1 LTRLTVALVNELDRA
16 ANGSEKANS
25 NTDLGEESPQH
36 LARVEMLHSDITA
49 LSGKRTSQKEE

>member
-1 LTRLTVALVNELDRA
+1 VALVNELDRA

-25 NTDLGEESPQH
+25 NTDLDEESPQH